1 LASSHLDESL
11 LHGYLDGELEDP
23 ARAGVE
29 AHLAVCAACASDL
42 ERLRRVFA
50 AIVGGPEVQLGRDLT
65 PAVLRALSPIPR
77 WVPSLAIVQLVG
89 AVGIV
94 AAMLVGLGSGRVLSG
109 LDAAVG
115 RFVGQLENGGEQLG
129 LAWQELLRLSSALAG
144 GPNIALAELANTGAW
159 VALAAA
165 AILLGFIGNGLM
177 LGGVRRKVRS

>member
-50 AIVGGPEVQLGRDLT
+50 AIVGAPEVQLGRDLA
-65 PAVLRALSPIPR
+65 PAVLRALPSVPR
-77 WVPSLAIVQLVG
+77 WVPSLAIGQLVG
-89 AVGIV
+89 ALGIGV
-94 AAMLVGLGSGRVLSG
+94 AMLLGLGTGRILSG
-109 LDAAVG
+109 LDTAVG
-115 RFVGQLENGGEQLG
+115 RLVGQLEAAADRLDQSWQLV
-129 LAWQELLRLSSALAG
+129 LQLSSALAA
-144 GPNIALAELANTGAW
+144 GPDVTLADLATSGVW
-159 VALAAA
+159 VGIAAA

-177 LGGVRRKVRS
+177 LGGVRRRVRS